1 VNLPDRLS
9 RHTVELMTMPQS
21 LLARVLPLA
30 AIAVA
35 AACDGGGGTTTPP
48 RLTPADVQGV
58 YNLCSLR
65 FTPVQNALP
74 AANLLQFVVH
84 PSPPAPKQPPSLTL
98 SGQSASYQLLYTR
111 RSDAF
116 TQDLRGTVG
125 LGVDEIV
132 LSIPDE
138 STSETRRELLLPGQ
152 LLLSFSDNPRRLT
165 SVGVTGYNVRRE
177 DYARAAGITQEGLQD
192 RIAGSLTG
200 VFAVGACP

>member
-1 VNLPDRLS
+1 MR
-9 RHTVELMTMPQS
+9 PQS

-35 AACDGGGGTTTPP
+35 AACDGGGGTTPP
-48 RLTPADVQGV
+48 DRLTPGDVQGV
-58 YNLCSLR
+58 YNVCSLR

-74 AANLLQFVVH
+74 PANLLQFVVN
-84 PSPPAPKQPPSLTL
+84 PVPPAPKQPPSLTL
-98 SGQSASYQLLYTR
+98 SGQTASYQLLYTR

-116 TQDLRGTVG
+116 TQDLRGTVA
-125 LGVDEIV
+125 LGVDEII

-138 STSETRRELLLPGQ
+138 ATTEVRQELLLPGQ
-152 LLLSFSDNPRRLT
+152 LLLHFSDNPRRLT
-165 SVGVTGYNVRRE
+165 SVGEMGYNVRRA
-177 DYARAAGITQEGLQD
+177 DYARAAGITEDGLQD